1 MTILNNLV
9 PFTTI
14 EALARDRHGGAASLA
29 AKMPVLKDTKSLAR
43 IPDHR
48 WLSDM
53 TKRVFQAG
61 FNWTVI
67 EKKWPDFEDA
77 FEGFEPR
84 RWHMMSDADID
95 RLLADARIVRNGA
108 KIAAVQ
114 VNATLLCQLADQY
127 GAASRAFSNW
137 PPEDFV
143 GLLTMLQKRGSRLG
157 GATAQW
163 LMRSMGKDGFV
174 LTSDVTEALIRE
186 GVVNKP
192 PTSQRDLKAVQ
203 AAFNIWRNQSGLPL
217 AYISRTLACTVES
230 TPRRKDSPLSA
241 NKENTHG
248 NSDRNRA
255 AQP

>member
-1 MTILNNLV
+1 MVILNNLT

-14 EALARDRHGGAASLA
+14 EALAQDHHGGAAGLA
-29 AKMPVLKDTKSLAR
+29 EKMPDLKDKESLAR

-84 RWHMMSDADID
+84 RWRMMSDEDTD
-95 RLLADARIVRNGA
+95 RLLSDARIVRNGA
-108 KIAAVQ
+108 KIASVQ
-114 VNATLLCQLADQY
+114 VNATLLCQLADRH
-127 GAASRAFSNW
+127 GSASRAVSDW
-137 PPEDFV
+137 PTEDFV
-143 GLLTMLQKRGSRLG
+143 GLLTMLQTRGSRLG

-163 LMRSMGKDGFV
+163 LLRSMGKDGFV
-174 LTSDVTEALIRE
+174 LTKDVTEALIRE
-186 GVVNKP
+186 GVVDKP

-203 AAFNIWRNQSGLPL
+203 VAFNIWRDQTGKPL
-217 AYISRTLACTVES
+217 AHISRTLACTVAI
-230 TPRRKDSPLSA
+230 TPNHTHSPL
-241 NKENTHG
+241 
-248 NSDRNRA
+248 
-255 AQP
+255 